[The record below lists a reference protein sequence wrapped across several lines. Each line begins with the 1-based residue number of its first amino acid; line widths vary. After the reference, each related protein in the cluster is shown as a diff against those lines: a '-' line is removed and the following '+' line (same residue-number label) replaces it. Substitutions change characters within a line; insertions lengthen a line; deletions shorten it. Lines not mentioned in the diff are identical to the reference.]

1 MSHESK
7 DFVGLIWFF
16 DDRER
21 PGSLS
26 PALGCRIEMPGDQ
39 DDGDPRLFRASV
51 REDPA
56 RSSPHV
62 NIEDQTVAFV
72 DAVGGEEFPA
82 RAKYAPRSLRIRV
95 EAEANPACSR
105 HHRR

>member
-1 MSHESK
+1 MMGTLASSAHQFEK
-7 DFVGLIWFF
+7 IQ
-16 DDRER
+16 
-21 PGSLS
+21 
-26 PALGCRIEMPGDQ
+26 PAHSR
-39 DDGDPRLFRASV
+39 
-51 REDPA
+51 
-56 RSSPHV
+56 HV
-62 NIEDQTVAFV
+62 NIEDQTVAFA